1 MEEIDLKDIL
11 MLFWNK
17 KVKII
22 LILAIFIVLGVI
34 YTELF
39 VTPMYTSATTLVLA
53 TSEDETSQSTNTIT
67 TTDITLNSKLIS
79 TYSELVKSNNVIRQV
94 ISNLGINVQEENLR
108 KNITVSSVSNTE
120 LIKISVSNENAQN
133 AANIANEIAK
143 VFTEKVAEIYNIN
156 NVHVVDKAE
165 ISSSPSNIN
174 KIKDIS
180 TFALIGIVVAVLYVI
195 LSNMLDTTIK
205 SEEEIEREFKVP
217 VLCSIPLHNFDDEK
231 GGGKKK

>member
-1 MEEIDLKDIL
+1 MEEMDLKDIL

-79 TYSELVKSNNVIRQV
+79 TYSELVKSNNVVRQV

-195 LSNMLDTTIK
+195 LANMLDTTIK